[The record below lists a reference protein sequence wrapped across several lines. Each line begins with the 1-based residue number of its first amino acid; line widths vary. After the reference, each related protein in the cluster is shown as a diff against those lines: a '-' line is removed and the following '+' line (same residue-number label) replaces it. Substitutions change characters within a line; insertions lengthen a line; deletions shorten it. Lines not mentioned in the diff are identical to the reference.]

1 MINKNLHNYV
11 LEEIINNK
19 KIKCTIKK
27 QKKECEALIPVTKI
41 KIKIMTT
48 CKMKDINYIRCKKN

>member
-41 KIKIMTT
+41 KINHDNM
-48 CKMKDINYIRCKKN
+48 